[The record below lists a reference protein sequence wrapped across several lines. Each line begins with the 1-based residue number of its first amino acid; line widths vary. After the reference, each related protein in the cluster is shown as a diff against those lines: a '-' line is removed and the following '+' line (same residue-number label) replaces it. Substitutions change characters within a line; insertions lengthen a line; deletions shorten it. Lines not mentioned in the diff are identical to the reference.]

1 MTTLVSIN
9 STQTGVSLHRY
20 ETARSGL
27 PIRTHGGT
35 YDLDGVTPLNVETYR
50 VVGAAQD
57 RIGIARRQRRRSS
70 EITA

>member
-9 STQTGVSLHRY
+9 STQTDVSLHRY

-35 YDLDGVTPLNVETYR
+35 YDLAGVTALNVETYR
-50 VVGAAQD
+50 MVGAAQD
-57 RIGIARRQRRRSS
+57 RIGFVVRPRRRS